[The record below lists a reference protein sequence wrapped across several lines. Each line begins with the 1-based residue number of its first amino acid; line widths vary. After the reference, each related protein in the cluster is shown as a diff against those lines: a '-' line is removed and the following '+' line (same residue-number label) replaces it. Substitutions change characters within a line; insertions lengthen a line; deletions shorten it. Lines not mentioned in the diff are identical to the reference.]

1 MNSRESRGEAMAPG
15 SGEDQLAKCLFF
27 GVFAAPNAQRRIDI
41 VPALAVVGAGE
52 VRHIEVFRQIMR

>member
-1 MNSRESRGEAMAPG
+1 MAPG